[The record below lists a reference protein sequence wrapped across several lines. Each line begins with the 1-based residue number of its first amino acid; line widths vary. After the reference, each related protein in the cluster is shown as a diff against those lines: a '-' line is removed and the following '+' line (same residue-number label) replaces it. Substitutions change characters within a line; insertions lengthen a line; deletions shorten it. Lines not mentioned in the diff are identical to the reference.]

1 MSPQAIRILVVDDSL
16 ADIELLRIEFEREGY
31 NPEYCRVETE
41 NDLRDA
47 LHAAD
52 WDIVISDDSMPCL
65 DSMRALNI
73 VKRSRRDIPFIIYSG
88 MMNHRN
94 ASDAMRD
101 GVQDYVEKGDFARL
115 IPSVERELKSAAV
128 RKAMKRAESHVHRLA
143 YYDQLTGLPNR
154 NYFCER
160 IAEQLNAQP
169 AMNAA
174 VVFVDIDNFMRLNN
188 SFGYTVG
195 DVLMRQI
202 ASRLDECTG
211 GNALLARLRGD
222 EFVIFVAG
230 TSDRSDIEVLVASIM
245 RSFSRPF
252 VHDSLEFDLSVS
264 IGICMCPEDGQDAT
278 TLIANAESAMSQAKA
293 EPGTSYKYYDRKTV
307 EVTSRR
313 VALEASLRRAV
324 ERNELFLQ
332 YQPIADIRTGAI
344 LATEALV
351 RWRHP
356 DFGIM
361 SPDKFI
367 PIADETGLIIA
378 IGEWVLREACRQTRA
393 WHDLGFPNLGIS
405 VNVSAVQFAQT
416 QLLTQIKDTLIYSGL
431 APELLEVEITE
442 SVLMR
447 DAEATASTLKAL
459 KDMGVCIAMDDF
471 GTGYSSLSYLKRF
484 PIDTLKI
491 DKSFTQ
497 DICGNHDGS
506 SIVAAIA
513 ALGRS
518 LSLSL
523 VAEGVETPEQ
533 REFLQAQQCDRM
545 QGYLL
550 SRPLPQDQIA
560 RFLADMAWEIK
571 PALPVWPT
579 KWCPV

>member
-1 MSPQAIRILVVDDSL
+1 MPRQSMRLLIVDDSP
-16 ADIELLRIEFEREGY
+16 ADVELLRFEFEREGY
-31 NPEYCRVETE
+31 NPVSCRVETE
-41 NDLRDA
+41 SDLRDA
-47 LHAAD
+47 LHTAE
-52 WDIVISDDSMPCL
+52 WDMVIADDSMPRL
-65 DSMRALNI
+65 NSMQALNA
-73 VKRSRRDIPFIIYSG
+73 VKKSGRDIPFIIYSG
-88 MMNHRN
+88 TMNHRN
-94 ASDAMRD
+94 ASVAMRE
-101 GVQDYVEKGDFARL
+101 GVQDYVVKGDFARL
-115 IPSVERELKSAAV
+115 IPSVERELKNAAV
-128 RKAMKRAESHVHRLA
+128 RKAMKRAESHVYRLA

-160 IAEQLNAQP
+160 VGEQLNAQP
-169 AMNAA
+169 DMKAA

-188 SFGYTVG
+188 SFGYTIG
-195 DVLMRQI
+195 DVLMRQV
-202 ASRLDECTG
+202 ASRMEECTG
-211 GNALLARLRGD
+211 GKALLARLRGD
-222 EFVIFVAG
+222 EFVMFVAG
-230 TSDRSDIEVLVASIM
+230 TSDRSDIEVLMAAIT

-252 VHDSLEFDLSVS
+252 AHDSLEFDLAVS
-264 IGICMCPEDGQDAT
+264 MGICMYPEDGQDAT
-278 TLIANAESAMSQAKA
+278 TLIANAEGVMSEAKA
-293 EPGTSYKYYDRKTV
+293 ETGTSYKYYDRKTV
-307 EVTSRR
+307 ELASCR
-313 VALEASLRRAV
+313 VALEGSLRRAV

-332 YQPIADIRTGAI
+332 YQPIADVRTGAI

-356 DFGIM
+356 EFGFM

-367 PIADETGLIIA
+367 PIADETGLIIS

-393 WHDLGFPNLGIS
+393 WHDLGFRGLGIS

-416 QLLTQIKDTLIYSGL
+416 QLLTQIKNALNYSGL
-431 APELLEVEITE
+431 APQFLEVEITE

-506 SIVAAIA
+506 SIVSAIA

-518 LSLSL
+518 LDLNL
-523 VAEGVETPEQ
+523 VAEGVETSEQ
-533 REFLQAQQCDRM
+533 REFLETQQCDRM

-550 SRPLPQDQIA
+550 SKPLQSDHVA
-560 RFLADMAWEIK
+560 RFLTDMTLGREA
-571 PALPVWPT
+571 
-579 KWCPV
+579 

>member
-1 MSPQAIRILVVDDSL
+1 MRLLIVDDSP
-16 ADIELLRIEFEREGY
+16 DDVELLRIEFEKEGY
-31 NPEYCRVETE
+31 QPVSRRVDTE
-41 NDLRDA
+41 GDLRDA
-47 LHAAD
+47 LHTAQ
-52 WDIVISDDSMPCL
+52 WDMVIADDSMPCFNSL
-65 DSMRALNI
+65 RALDV
-73 VKRSRRDIPFIIYSG
+73 VKKSGRDMPFIIYSG
-88 MMNHRN
+88 TMNHRT
-94 ASDAMRD
+94 AAMAMRE
-101 GVQDYVEKGDFARL
+101 GVHDYVGKGDFARL
-115 IPSVERELKSAAV
+115 IPSVERELKNAAV

-160 IAEQLNAQP
+160 VGEQLGAQP
-169 AMNAA
+169 DMKAA
-174 VVFVDIDNFMRLNN
+174 VVFVDIDRFMRLNN
-188 SFGYTVG
+188 SFGYTIG

-202 ASRLDECTG
+202 ASRLEECTG
-211 GNALLARLRGD
+211 GKALLARLRGD
-222 EFVIFVAG
+222 EFVMFVAG
-230 TSDRSDIEVLVASIM
+230 TSDRSDIEVLMAAIT

-252 VHDSLEFDLSVS
+252 AHDSLEFDLAVS
-264 IGICMCPEDGQDAT
+264 MGICMYPEDGQDAT
-278 TLIANAESAMSQAKA
+278 TLIANAEGAMSQAKA

-307 EVTSRR
+307 EVASRR
-313 VALEASLRRAV
+313 VALEGSLRRAV

-332 YQPIADIRTGAI
+332 YQPIADVRTGAI

-356 DFGIM
+356 EFGLM

-367 PIADETGLIIA
+367 PIADETGLIIS

-393 WHDLGFPNLGIS
+393 WHDLGFRGLGIS

-416 QLLTQIKDTLIYSGL
+416 QLLTQIRNTLIYSGL
-431 APELLEVEITE
+431 APQFLEIEITE

-497 DICGNHDGS
+497 DIGNHDGS
-506 SIVAAIA
+506 SIVSAIA

-518 LSLSL
+518 LNLSL
-523 VAEGVETPEQ
+523 VAEGVETAEQ
-533 REFLQAQQCDRM
+533 REFLETQYCDRM

-550 SRPLPQDQIA
+550 SKPLQTDQIA
-560 RFLADMAWEIK
+560 RFLTGMKLGKVA
-571 PALPVWPT
+571 
-579 KWCPV
+579 

>member
-1 MSPQAIRILVVDDSL
+1 MRLLVVDDSPT
-16 ADIELLRIEFEREGY
+16 DVELLRLEFEREGC
-31 NPEYCRVETE
+31 NPVTCRVETE
-41 NDLRDA
+41 GDLRDA
-47 LHAAD
+47 LHTAE
-52 WDIVISDDSMPCL
+52 WDIVISDDSMPRL
-65 DSMRALNI
+65 DSMRALSV
-73 VKRSRRDIPFIIYSG
+73 VKQSGRDIPFIIYSG
-88 MMNHRN
+88 TMKPRS
-94 ASDAMRD
+94 ASVAMRE
-101 GVQDYVEKGDFARL
+101 GAQDYVAKGDFARL
-115 IPSVERELKSAAV
+115 IPSVERELKSASV
-128 RKAMKRAESHVHRLA
+128 RKAMKRAESHVYRLA

-160 IAEQLNAQP
+160 VGEQLSAQP
-169 AMNAA
+169 DMRGA
-174 VVFVDIDNFMRLNN
+174 VVFVDIDSFMRLNN
-188 SFGYTVG
+188 SFGYAIG

-202 ASRLDECTG
+202 ASRLEECTG

-222 EFVIFVAG
+222 EFVMFVAG
-230 TSDRSDIEVLVASIM
+230 TSDRSDIEVLMASIT

-252 VHDSLEFDLSVS
+252 AHDSLEFDLALSM
-264 IGICMCPEDGQDAT
+264 GICMYPEDGQDAT
-278 TLIANAESAMSQAKA
+278 TLIANAEGAMSHAKA

-307 EVTSRR
+307 EVASRR

-332 YQPIADIRTGAI
+332 YQPIADVRTGAI
-344 LATEALV
+344 LATEALL
-351 RWRHP
+351 RWKHP
-356 DFGIM
+356 EYGLM

-367 PIADETGLIIA
+367 PIADETGLIIP

-393 WHDLGFPNLGIS
+393 WHDQGFRGLGIS

-416 QLLTQIKDTLIYSGL
+416 QLLTQIRNTLIQSGL
-431 APELLEVEITE
+431 APQFLEVEITE

-497 DICGNHDGS
+497 DICASQDAA
-506 SIVAAIA
+506 SIVSAIA

-518 LSLSL
+518 LDLSL
-523 VAEGVETPEQ
+523 VAEGVETREQ
-533 REFLQAQQCDRM
+533 RDFLETQHCDRM

-550 SRPLPQDQIA
+550 SKPLPADQVPT
-560 RFLADMAWEIK
+560 FLAGMT
-571 PALPVWPT
+571 LGT
-579 KWCPV
+579 RS